1 MTEQEHNQKTLA
13 LLSELQ
19 NAYHAKGATARGPEA
34 GCYHRALTAYVEHL
48 NRNGGAPA
56 TLESVL
62 EWYDTKCGIAESEVE
77 GQMTLM

>member
-19 NAYHAKGATARGPEA
+19 NAYHAKGATARGAEA

-56 TLESVL
+56 TLASVL
-62 EWYDTKCGIAESEVE
+62 EWYDTQCGAMEDNIEV
-77 GQMTLM
+77 QMTLM